1 VYLAREVA
9 EYLLAGRIG
18 YRYAVVGLS
27 KYSIYS
33 FDEKIN

>member
-9 EYLLAGRIG
+9 EYLLTSRIS
-18 YRYAVVGLS
+18 YRYTIVNLS